1 MNKHAI
7 ESKQK
12 KEGDII
18 IRSGRLFNFPLGD
31 IVDTSCS
38 PMLQLHI
45 DTTSS
50 KDTIT
55 KGIP

>member
-7 ESKQK
+7 ESIQK

-18 IRSGRLFNFPLGD
+18 IRSGILFNIPFGD

-38 PMLQLHI
+38 TMFQLHI